1 MPSHSSSDLDWV
13 TNPGQFGRV
22 GSFPVSIKGPRIFK
36 HVHGRTHLV
45 CVIPETSGLSAQR
58 VALLTHL
65 ACQHSAKLA
74 NANISTKAYLKL
86 VSSFLPPTQFGQKT
100 KPDLPLDDLQ
110 HTVIAH
116 RGARCDSET
125 SSQRAGFNLQLC
137 APNAPLTKATAF
149 VPGNM
154 IEQDIVWRSAA
165 DVVMREIL
173 AATPST
179 KHDRAAALAV
189 ARTKHLQLVR

>member
-1 MPSHSSSDLDWV
+1 MPSHSSPDLDWV
-13 TNPGQFGRV
+13 TNPGQIGRV

-36 HVHGRTHLV
+36 HVHGRAQLV
-45 CVIPETSGLSAQR
+45 CVIPEGAGLSSQG

-65 ACQHSAKLA
+65 ACQHSAKLS

-125 SSQRAGFNLQLC
+125 SSPRAGFNLQLC
-137 APNAPLTKATAF
+137 APDAPLTKATAF
-149 VPGNM
+149 VPG
-154 IEQDIVWRSAA
+154 ELVEREVVWRSAA
-165 DVVMREIL
+165 DLVIREIL
-173 AATPST
+173 AAIPST